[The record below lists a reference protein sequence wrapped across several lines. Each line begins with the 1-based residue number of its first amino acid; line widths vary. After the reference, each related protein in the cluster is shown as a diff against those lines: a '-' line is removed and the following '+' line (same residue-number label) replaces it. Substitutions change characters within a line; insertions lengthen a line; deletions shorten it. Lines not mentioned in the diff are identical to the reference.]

1 LKKTYIGVDIS
12 SQMIETAR
20 QMYGED
26 NNTEFLVDDVPST
39 SATTVVAS
47 GIFNLQLGISKEDW
61 IALSK

>member
-1 LKKTYIGVDIS
+1 
-12 SQMIETAR
+12 
-20 QMYGED
+20 MYGED